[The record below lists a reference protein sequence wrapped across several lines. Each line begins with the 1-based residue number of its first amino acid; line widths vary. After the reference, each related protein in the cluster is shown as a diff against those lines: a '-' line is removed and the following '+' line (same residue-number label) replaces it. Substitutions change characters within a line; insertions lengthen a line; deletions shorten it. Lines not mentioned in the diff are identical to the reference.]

1 MAWFRVAAP
10 CRPATRARLTAAGLR
25 DADAADVDGR
35 AVAADEPGVVLLT
48 DPHAAP
54 DRARL
59 ADSPGRVLV
68 ALAPGVDVDP
78 WSLLACGAADVVHLT
93 GDDLRPVLDRLRRWQ
108 DVDELVRAEARRAGA
123 IGTSSAWRLFLRDLV
138 EVARWSTA
146 PVLLLGETGAGKEVA
161 AHIVHRVDLRRR
173 EHELVLLDC
182 TTVVPTLSGSE
193 FFGHEK
199 GAFTGATT
207 AHEGAFARADGGT
220 LFLDEVGELPAA
232 LQAALLRVVQE
243 GTYQTVGGTRRRRT
257 DFRLVAATH
266 RDLRTEGFR
275 ADLYHRLAATTLRVP
290 PLRERP
296 DDVLPLFRHFLAE
309 QRLGGDVAAVRAAV
323 RHRPSVEA
331 GGDEAEDA
339 PEVSREV
346 ADALRG
352 HDWPG
357 NVRELRQLAARVAA
371 RHVGDGPVTPGDLP
385 PEDRPVRAVTAPTVT
400 APAVT
405 APAVTAPA
413 VTAPAVT
420 APHPSSLTAG
430 TPWES
435 GLESA
440 VREALSAGVG
450 LQELKARTA
459 DVATRVALDVGGGT
473 VAAARLLGVSRRAL
487 GYRTAARARPQPT
500 DPSSDASS

>member
-10 CRPATRARLTAAGLR
+10 CDPATRARLTAAGLR
-25 DADAADVDGR
+25 DADAADADGR
-35 AVAADEPGVVLLT
+35 GVAPDEPGVVLLT

-54 DRARL
+54 DPARL
-59 ADSPGRVLV
+59 AERPGRVLV

-93 GDDLRPVLDRLRRWQ
+93 GGDLRPVLDRLSRWQ

-146 PVLLLGETGAGKEVA
+146 PVLLLGETGAGKELA

-173 EHELVLLDC
+173 ERELVLLDC

-199 GAFTGATT
+199 GAFTGAAT

-266 RDLRTEGFR
+266 RDLRTDGFR

-290 PLRERP
+290 PLRERR

-309 QRLGGDVAAVRAAV
+309 QRLGGDVAAA
-323 RHRPSVEA
+323 RHRSSVEA
-331 GGDEAEDA
+331 RGGAADA

-400 APAVT
+400 AP
-405 APAVTAPA
+405 
-413 VTAPAVT
+413 
-420 APHPSSLTAG
+420 HPSSLTAG
-430 TPWES
+430 SPWES

-440 VREALSAGVG
+440 VRGALSAGVG

-487 GYRTAARARPQPT
+487 GYRTAAQARPQPT

>member
-10 CRPATRARLTAAGLR
+10 CDAATRARLTAAGLR
-25 DADAADVDGR
+25 DADAADADGR
-35 AVAADEPGVVLLT
+35 GVAPDEPGVVLLT

-54 DRARL
+54 DPARL
-59 ADSPGRVLV
+59 AERPGRVLV

-93 GDDLRPVLDRLRRWQ
+93 GGDLRPVLDRLSRWQ

-146 PVLLLGETGAGKEVA
+146 PVLLLGETGAGKELA

-173 EHELVLLDC
+173 ERELVLLDC

-199 GAFTGATT
+199 GAFTGAAT

-290 PLRERP
+290 PLRERR

-309 QRLGGDVAAVRAAV
+309 QRLGGDVAAA

-331 GGDEAEDA
+331 RGRAADA

-400 APAVT
+400 APT
-405 APAVTAPA
+405 
-413 VTAPAVT
+413 VT

-430 TPWES
+430 SPWES

-440 VREALSAGVG
+440 VRGALSAGVG

-487 GYRTAARARPQPT
+487 GYRTAAQARPQPT

>member
-10 CRPATRARLTAAGLR
+10 CGPATRARLTAAGLC
-25 DADAADVDGR
+25 DADAADADGR
-35 AVAADEPGVVLLT
+35 PVAPDEPGVVLLT
-48 DPHAAP
+48 DPQAAP
-54 DRARL
+54 DPARL
-59 ADSPGRVLV
+59 AERPGRVLV

-78 WSLLACGAADVVHLT
+78 WSLLACGAADVVHLA

-123 IGTSSAWRLFLRDLV
+123 IGSSSAWRLFLRDLV

-146 PVLLLGETGAGKEVA
+146 PVLLLGETGVGKEVA

-220 LFLDEVGELPAA
+220 LLLDEVGELPAS

-266 RDLRTEGFR
+266 RDLRADGFR

-290 PLRERP
+290 PLRERA

-309 QRLGGDVAAVRAAV
+309 QRPGRDAAAAA
-323 RHRPSVEA
+323 RRRPSVEA
-331 GGDEAEDA
+331 GDDVADA

-385 PEDRPVRAVTAPTVT
+385 PEDRPVRTVT
-400 APAVT
+400 APHVT
-405 APAVTAPA
+405 APPVTAPP
-413 VTAPAVT
+413 VTAPVAPPPT
-420 APHPSSLTAG
+420 ALTAR

-440 VREALSAGVG
+440 VRGALSAGVG

-487 GYRTAARARPQPT
+487 DYRAAAQARPQPT